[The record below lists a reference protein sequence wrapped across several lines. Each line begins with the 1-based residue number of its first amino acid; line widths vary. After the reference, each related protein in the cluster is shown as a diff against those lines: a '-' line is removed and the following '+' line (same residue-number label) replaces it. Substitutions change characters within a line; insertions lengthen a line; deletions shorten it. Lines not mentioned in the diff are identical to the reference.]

1 MAAAVAPAAR
11 RWMPG
16 QLLSAV
22 AFGGTETVAYGAAVM
37 AFIPMVAGLLVVTA
51 FVFRRRDIQG

>member
-1 MAAAVAPAAR
+1 
-11 RWMPG
+11 MPG